1 MKTRLNIYL
10 SFLFFLTTTAIYSQI
25 NRANDWKR
33 YRKEIILQVGAAQF
47 LGDLG
52 GRNNIGTDYSPVDL
66 ELSLTKPA
74 ISIAYRYKFFKNFNI
89 HNSFNY
95 LLVAGDDKLTTEP
108 FRNNRN
114 LNFKSNIFELATRL
128 ELSFFSKK
136 SGHRYGIAKTLGR
149 RSRTYSY
156 EIIGFVG
163 VGAFYYNPKGK
174 NPVNGAWMPL
184 RPLHTEG
191 QGLPGGPKQ
200 YSNFSISIPMGVAYS
215 ITLQKKWSLGLE
227 INYRKTF
234 TDYIDDVS
242 TVYYDKFQLQQA
254 YGSNSVIMSDP
265 SKGVIPGA
273 TSPDGLGNSAQRGDL
288 QKDSYMGVQITIGHF
303 FAPKKSR
310 ARLRSKF

>member
-1 MKTRLNIYL
+1 M
-10 SFLFFLTTTAIYSQI
+10 
-25 NRANDWKR
+25 
-33 YRKEIILQVGAAQF
+33 
-47 LGDLG
+47 
-52 GRNNIGTDYSPVDL
+52 
-66 ELSLTKPA
+66 
-74 ISIAYRYKFFKNFNI
+74 
-89 HNSFNY
+89 
-95 LLVAGDDKLTTEP
+95 
-108 FRNNRN
+108 
-114 LNFKSNIFELATRL
+114 
-128 ELSFFSKK
+128 
-136 SGHRYGIAKTLGR
+136 GR
-149 RSRTYSY
+149 RSKTYSY

-200 YSNFSISIPMGVAYS
+200 YSKFSISIPMGVAYRL
-215 ITLQKKWSLGLE
+215 TLQKKWSLGFE

-242 TVYYDKFQLQQA
+242 TVYYDKFELQQA

-288 QKDSYMGVQITIGHF
+288 QKDSYMGVQITVGYF
-303 FAPKKSR
+303 LAPKKSR